1 MKIDPFQCIEVCI
14 SVKHF
19 TSFLL
24 LKGWPSSKQLI
35 NALKKISPQLTGQ
48 QNIALAH
55 ALPDSFLWSCS
66 TVLNFISSLPA
77 NLNFATYVGL
87 LSSRVVILFHIG
99 GPSRFCSVPVWR
111 DFSMNQLTFDYVK
124 S

>member
-1 MKIDPFQCIEVCI
+1 MKIDPFQCIAVCI

-35 NALKKISPQLTGQ
+35 NALKKILTQLT
-48 QNIALAH
+48 
-55 ALPDSFLWSCS
+55 
-66 TVLNFISSLPA
+66 VNFG
-77 NLNFATYVGL
+77 TCVGL

-99 GPSRFCSVPVWR
+99 GPSRFCSVPDWR
-111 DFSMNQLTFDYVK
+111 DFSMNQLTFDHVK